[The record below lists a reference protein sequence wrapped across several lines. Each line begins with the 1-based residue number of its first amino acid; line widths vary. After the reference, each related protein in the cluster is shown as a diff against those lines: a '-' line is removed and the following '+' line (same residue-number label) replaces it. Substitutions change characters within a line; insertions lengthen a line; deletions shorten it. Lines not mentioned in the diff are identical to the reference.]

1 MVGVISTLVGY
12 AGGEQLNPTYKS
24 IKDHTEVIR
33 VEFDPK
39 VVTYADILTS
49 FLDQHSPFDRAYS
62 RQYRSAI
69 LYHNEEQRQ
78 IASDVLQQLSARR
91 GGRKIYTDVE
101 PATTFY
107 RAEEY
112 HQKYVEKQNSRGGRS
127 RGW

>member
-1 MVGVISTLVGY
+1 MSGVISTVVGY
-12 AGGEQLNPTYKS
+12 AGGEELNPTYKS

-39 VVTYADILTS
+39 VITYTDILAS
-49 FLDQHSPFDRAYS
+49 FLDQHSPYDRAYS

-78 IASDVLQQLSARR
+78 IASQVLQQLSAKR
-91 GGRKIYTDVE
+91 GGKKIYTEIE

-112 HQKYVEKQNSRGGRS
+112 HQKYVEKQKSRGGRFG
-127 RGW
+127 GW